1 MKSQNRAMKIVQMTL
16 DEVLGG
22 GESAQ
27 PQEEADKGSKVEV
40 GETDGFSPDEHVEV
54 SEASGDE
61 VCYTFRFS
69 YKPDSYDS
77 KVVNREEVIEQ
88 SKGNAGEE
96 EEDVTEEVEESTAE
110 DAAPTAQTP
119 AAAAQTC
126 KATFAQCQA
135 KNPYA
140 CRFHGQKLMEADL
153 NNLLAQNG
161 SQTAK
166 VSMEELYPG
175 SYEAKVTCINTPAER
190 KAAEAAIK
198 AFLKNAGIDQSS
210 VEDTGYDKK
219 TKSHSAFFEVDD
231 LNAAATSNATM
242 HVTKQKPKK
251 KAKAQSAPTTPA
263 PAPSPSPVEE
273 PPPAPTGPAP
283 LVSGNGRLAPPMAP
297 EEPPAWDGLTNE
309 EMDKLDKVSS
319 DLAFVMQR
327 VNRNL
332 SQGKT
337 GAGNSA
343 GAAYDAIDRN
353 ELVDLAKKDK
363 TGQVQKLID
372 VYDEAAKSKANG
384 WSTAFGTYDPNL
396 YNAHDP
402 KGATN
407 YSAWGFDR
415 TKCPVDPHA
424 AARAAFNA
432 WKPPADGRKA
442 ELDALE
448 TAIGGASA
456 KEKPILDSA
465 LKDAKDASEV
475 MRDLEEN
482 VGIIKKAIDD
492 ATDPDVKD
500 LFQKA
505 MEDVEGAYF
514 DADKAY
520 KDAVGV
526 IKDWSGK
533 QVVMQ
538 DSIADTIAAIKARG
552 GTPHPLLKNWQSMI
566 DKQEAAAM
574 DYLAKRF
581 NLTPQ
586 ERSAAPAIYKK
597 NMRTLMEKG
606 TIASISSSD
615 SVFKMLD
622 GDRSVGSSPSSYTP
636 ISRNNF
642 GEAHPSSL
650 DDTFAFCRPLPHEAS
665 KFPYWWHDGDVAV
678 VVDPRKSV
686 LSVTSDLYDGALKYG
701 SLKGTTTPGAGYY
714 KFEHACGVTS
724 LLTDANITSA
734 LGGNI
739 VRRALTEDLSNLPT
753 DKFYK
758 ALGIDDPDGGGYEVL
773 AVGGIRAE
781 ACAGLRFFGS
791 VPAFTANQKATIK
804 KYNIPVY
811 DNKGNRVQ
819 IV

>member
-1 MKSQNRAMKIVQMTL
+1 MNSKSKAMRIVQMTL
-16 DEVLGG
+16 DDVLGG
-22 GESAQ
+22 DLAAQ
-27 PQEEADKGSKVEV
+27 QSGEADKDNTVAE
-40 GETDGFSPDEHVEV
+40 GETDGFSPEEHVEV

-77 KVVNREEVIEQ
+77 KVVDREEVIEQ
-88 SKGNAGEE
+88 SKGNAGEG

-166 VSMEELYPG
+166 VTMEELSPG

-190 KAAEAAIK
+190 KAAAAAIK

-210 VEDTGYDKK
+210 VIDTGYDKK
-219 TKSHSAFFEVDD
+219 AKAHSAFFDVDD
-231 LNAAATSNATM
+231 LNAGATSNSTM
-242 HVTKQKPKK
+242 HAAKPKK
-251 KAKAQSAPTTPA
+251 RKVSPKPTPPQAPAQSQP
-263 PAPSPSPVEE
+263 PAPSPAPAEE
-273 PPPAPTGPAP
+273 PPVAPTGPAP

-309 EMDKLDKVSS
+309 EMDKLDKISS

-372 VYDEAAKSKANG
+372 VYDDAAKSKANG
-384 WSTAFGTYDPNL
+384 WGTAFGTYDPNL

-456 KEKPILDSA
+456 KEKPALDSA

-492 ATDPDVKD
+492 ATDPAVKD

-552 GTPHPLLKNWQSMI
+552 GKPHPLLKNWQSVI
-566 DKQEAAAM
+566 DKHEKDAM
-574 DYLAKRF
+574 DFIAKRF
-581 NLTPQ
+581 NLTPA
-586 ERSAAPAIYKK
+586 ERAAAPAIYKK
-597 NMRTLMEKG
+597 NMRALMEKG
-606 TIASISSSD
+606 TIASITSNK
-615 SVFKMLD
+615 SVKMMLD
-622 GDRSVGSSPSSYTP
+622 GTRTVGSPPTGWYGT
-636 ISRNNF
+636 IAQNNF
-642 GEAHPSSL
+642 DADPYTLSDS
-650 DDTFAFCRPLPHEAS
+650 FAFCRPLPDDAS
-665 KFPYWWHDGDVAV
+665 NFTMWWHGECAV
-678 VVDPRKSV
+678 IANPKKAV
-686 LSVTSDLYDGALKYG
+686 LSVTSDLYNGADKYG
-701 SLKGTTTPGAGYY
+701 SLKGEDSSGYTRI
-714 KFEHACGVTS
+714 ACAVTS
-724 LLTDANITSA
+724 LLSDANLTSS
-734 LGGNI
+734 LGENI
-739 VRRALTEDLSNLPT
+739 VRRALTEDLTGLPT
-753 DKFYK
+753 RQFYQ
-758 ALGIDDPDGGGYEVL
+758 ALGIGNPSGPGYEVL
-773 AVGGIRAE
+773 AVGGISAE
-781 ACAGLRFFGS
+781 QCGGLKFYKS
-791 VPAFTANQKATIK
+791 VPNFTKAQKSTLK

-811 DNKGNRVQ
+811 DQNGNLVA
-819 IV
+819 I

>member
-1 MKSQNRAMKIVQMTL
+1 MKIQNRAMKIVQMTL
-16 DEVLGG
+16 DEVFGG
-22 GESAQ
+22 GEAAQ

-219 TKSHSAFFEVDD
+219 TKSHSVFFEVDD

-242 HVTKQKPKK
+242 HATKPKK
-251 KAKAQSAPTTPA
+251 RKVYPKPPQPQASTSTPP

-424 AARAAFNA
+424 AVRAAFNA

-448 TAIGGASA
+448 TSIGGASA
-456 KEKPILDSA
+456 KEKPVLDAA

-552 GTPHPLLKNWQSMI
+552 GTPHPLLKNWQSVI
-566 DKQEAAAM
+566 DKHEADAM
-574 DYLAKRF
+574 DFIAKRF
-581 NLTPQ
+581 NLTPA
-586 ERSAAPAIYKK
+586 ELAAAPAIYKK
-597 NMRTLMEKG
+597 NMRALMEKG
-606 TIASISSSD
+606 TIASITSTN
-615 SVFKMLD
+615 SVYAMLD
-622 GDRSVGSSPSSYTP
+622 GTRTVGSPPTGWYGT
-636 ISRNNF
+636 ISKNNF
-642 GEAHPSSL
+642 DADPSTLS
-650 DDTFAFCRPLPHEAS
+650 DSFAFCRPLPHDA
-665 KFPYWWHDGDVAV
+665 KDFPNWWSGDCAV
-678 VVDPRKSV
+678 VANPKKSV
-686 LSVTSDLYDGALKYG
+686 ISITSDLYDAADKYG
-701 SLKGTTTPGAGYY
+701 SLKGDAGNGYHT
-714 KFEHACGVTS
+714 KACAVTS
-724 LLTDANITSA
+724 LLSDANITSA
-734 LGGNI
+734 LGSNI
-739 VRRALTEDLSNLPT
+739 TRKALTEDLSNLPT
-753 DKFYK
+753 RQFYTE
-758 ALGIDDPDGGGYEVL
+758 LGIGSSSSNSGYECL
-773 AVGGIRAE
+773 AIGGISAESCGGIR
-781 ACAGLRFFGS
+781 FFHA
-791 VPAFTANQKATIK
+791 VPNFTAAQKATLK

-811 DNKGNRVQ
+811 DQNGKQVS
-819 IV
+819 I